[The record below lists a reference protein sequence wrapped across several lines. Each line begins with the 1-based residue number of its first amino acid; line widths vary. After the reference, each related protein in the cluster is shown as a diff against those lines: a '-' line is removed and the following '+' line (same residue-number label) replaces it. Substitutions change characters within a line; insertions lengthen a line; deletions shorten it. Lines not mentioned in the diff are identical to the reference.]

1 MTYHHQRRLGR
12 ALYHLECLK
21 AEVEAWAEGRPYRT
35 WTDFDVNSRYKVTC
49 LEVLDQPPAHLSL
62 IIGDCI
68 HNLRAALDNLALELA
83 VSHMGAQLTKSIADD
98 SGFPIFATER
108 TDTPGELHKRLRGV
122 DPRAKA
128 IIEGLQP
135 YKRKDR
141 FRGDYLWQLH
151 WLDIEDKH
159 QLPHVVLFAQRGSSL
174 FIPDNLT
181 GEDIQF
187 FWDPIENRAPIARYP
202 AFDKTGAEVDV
213 QITPRLDVAFGP
225 RVPKEFRGMPVP
237 LRLSAIHDHIVRKV
251 LRPLR
256 PFLTSH

>member
-1 MTYHHQRRLGR
+1 VSYHHQRRLDR
-12 ALYHLECLK
+12 ALYHLENLK
-21 AEVEAWAEGRPYRT
+21 ADVGAWAEGHPYRT
-35 WTDFDVNSRYKVTC
+35 WSDFDVDNRYKVTY

-83 VSHMGAQLTKSIADD
+83 AAHMGARLTKSIAED
-98 SGFPIFATER
+98 SGFPIFATNR
-108 TDTPGELHKRLRGV
+108 ADTPKELHKRLRGV

-135 YKRKDR
+135 YERKNK

-159 QLPHVVLFAQRGSSL
+159 RLPHIVLFAQSGSSL
-174 FIPDNLT
+174 FVPDNLS
-181 GEDIQF
+181 GDDIQF

-213 QITPRLDVAFGP
+213 HITPRLSVAFGQ
-225 RVPKEFRGMPVP
+225 RVPQEFRTMPVP
-237 LRLSAIHDHIVRKV
+237 LRLAAIHDHIVRKV
-251 LRPLR
+251 LEPLR
-256 PFLTSH
+256 PFLVPP